1 MTKIIRNKKA
11 LPEEGLGGC
20 IDSSEINAPFV
31 SSKTVGSSQAE
42 EGNESGGKVAALR
55 MAEESEE
62 IISRYT
68 DAQALEDGVL
78 VEVSC
83 GAVNRVTCA
92 VFYHFARPMENSP
105 DGLETFDTAPLMAGI
120 RAVLGV
126 MPDEDGWRQFTYE
139 GKELW
144 LVPNEVRGLT
154 LMFPN
159 DC

>member
-1 MTKIIRNKKA
+1 
-11 LPEEGLGGC
+11 
-20 IDSSEINAPFV
+20 
-31 SSKTVGSSQAE
+31 
-42 EGNESGGKVAALR
+42 
-55 MAEESEE
+55 MAEETEE

-105 DGLETFDTAPLMAGI
+105 DGLEAFETAPLTAVI
-120 RAVLGV
+120 RAVHGV
-126 MPDEDGWRQFTYE
+126 TPDEDGWRQSTYE

-144 LVPNEVRGLT
+144 LVPNEVHGLT
-154 LMFPN
+154 LMFP
-159 DC
+159 DDY

>member
-1 MTKIIRNKKA
+1 M
-11 LPEEGLGGC
+11 
-20 IDSSEINAPFV
+20 
-31 SSKTVGSSQAE
+31 SSQTEDFSMGSPIEIFTQLVSRSAIGSFQSLE
-42 EGNESGGKVAALR
+42 ENESGGKVAALR

-92 VFYHFARPMENSP
+92 VFYHFARPMKNSP
-105 DGLETFDTAPLMAGI
+105 DGLETFDTAPLMAAI

-126 MPDEDGWRQFTYE
+126 MPDEDGWR
-139 GKELW
+139 KSI
-144 LVPNEVRGLT
+144 
-154 LMFPN
+154 
-159 DC
+159 

>member
-1 MTKIIRNKKA
+1 MSPA
-11 LPEEGLGGC
+11 G
-20 IDSSEINAPFV
+20 A
-31 SSKTVGSSQAE
+31 
-42 EGNESGGKVAALR
+42 VAALR

-83 GAVNRVTCA
+83 GAVNRVTSA

-105 DGLETFDTAPLMAGI
+105 DELEAFDITPLTAAI

-126 MPDEDGWRQFTYE
+126 AADEDGWRQSTYE

-144 LVPNEVRGLT
+144 LVPNEVHGLT
-154 LMFPN
+154 LMFP
-159 DC
+159 DDY

>member
-1 MTKIIRNKKA
+1 MSRA
-11 LPEEGLGGC
+11 RAR
-20 IDSSEINAPFV
+20 D
-31 SSKTVGSSQAE
+31 GSSQSV
-42 EGNESGGKVAALR
+42 EGNEFGGRVAALR
-55 MAEESEE
+55 MADEPEK
-62 IISRYT
+62 IIFEYT

-83 GAVNRVTCA
+83 GAVNRATCA

-105 DGLETFDTAPLMAGI
+105 DGLEAFDTDPLTAAI

-126 MPDEDGWRQFTYE
+126 TPDEDGWRQGTYE

-144 LVPNEVRGLT
+144 LVPNEVHGLT

-159 DC
+159 DY